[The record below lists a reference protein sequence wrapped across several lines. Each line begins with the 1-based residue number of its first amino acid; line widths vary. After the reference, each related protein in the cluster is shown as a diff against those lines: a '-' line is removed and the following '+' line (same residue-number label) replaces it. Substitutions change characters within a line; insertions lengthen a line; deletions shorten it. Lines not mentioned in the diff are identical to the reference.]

1 MMWLSNTCEK
11 HGKGDDLY
19 AYINWVDLHRQKE
32 KYKDKRRGTEGREG
46 KGEAETAGF
55 VSRYPAPVVERG

>member
-1 MMWLSNTCEK
+1 VRNTEREMTCTHISTGLVFIARK
-11 HGKGDDLY
+11 RNTKTRGKE
-19 AYINWVDLHRQKE
+19 R
-32 KYKDKRRGTEGREG
+32 REG